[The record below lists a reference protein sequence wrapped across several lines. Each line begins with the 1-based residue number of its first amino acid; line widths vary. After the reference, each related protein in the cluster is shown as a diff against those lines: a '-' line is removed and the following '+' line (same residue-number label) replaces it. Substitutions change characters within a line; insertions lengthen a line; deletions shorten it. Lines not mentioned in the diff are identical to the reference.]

1 MCLLENPKQDLHLN
15 TTSNFSVDAKVWD
28 KYKGYVQ
35 QLCEGEQIEHF
46 MQFVSLDTWG
56 KQAEYIRHGL
66 DFELAINRCEEFVR
80 DIPRRSSL
88 TFIITMSNLSILSL
102 KKLLENILYLRQT
115 YTDTYQR
122 VWFDTPLLYTPEWQS
137 MQILPMEFQLVMQNC
152 IQYMQDNLDEM
163 HGFKDYEVLKMQRD
177 LDWMLQGTTDVE
189 RKRGDFYKFFSEHD
203 RRRGTNFLETFP
215 EMEQFWRQCE
225 YYAR

>member
-1 MCLLENPKQDLHLN
+1 
-15 TTSNFSVDAKVWD
+15 
-28 KYKGYVQ
+28 
-35 QLCEGEQIEHF
+35 
-46 MQFVSLDTWG
+46 
-56 KQAEYIRHGL
+56 
-66 DFELAINRCEEFVR
+66 
-80 DIPRRSSL
+80 
-88 TFIITMSNLSILSL
+88 
-102 KKLLENILYLRQT
+102 
-115 YTDTYQR
+115 
-122 VWFDTPLLYTPEWQS
+122 
-137 MQILPMEFQLVMQNC
+137 
-152 IQYMQDNLDEM
+152 MQDNLDEM